1 MYFKILRLIII
12 LLLSYQTSV
21 FSKSNSFDD
30 FDREDLSNYF
40 SGIVAFENKN
50 ISEAFNFFKSSKGL
64 INDHDLFLQRYA
76 NSMILDNNVAQA
88 INIIKKN
95 ENQDNSK
102 FFEAYILLALD
113 SLKKNNFDQV
123 DRYLDK
129 SLPFAN
135 NDGFKLVIFET
146 LKQFVYVFKEG
157 KIQSQKK
164 NYGNLTYISEIFQRC
179 YLNDEKTG
187 SLFFNLINNSE
198 GDYSRY
204 IHFYLNY
211 LISIGN
217 FKEAENIASDLNI
230 INTPILLS
238 QTKLWI
244 ENKNFD
250 EFEKIFSC
258 KNSNDLVGEFLFLIS
273 NLYSSQNDFQN
284 SNIYLNLSNYLNP
297 KFKFNLSLV
306 AENYYSNNDFDNA
319 KNILKNFEEKYQF
332 YYWFRIKKEAQ
343 ILIKQ
348 GKEKQAL
355 NHINEKFTKI
365 KNPNIKFVFEMGDFN
380 KNLKE
385 YESAI
390 KYYTTVMESLDSNS
404 DVMSDLLYRRGGSY
418 ERLGDYVSS
427 DQDLLEALKIN
438 PDDAYTLNY
447 LAYSWLERNFKI
459 SEAIEMLERAYASKR
474 NDPYIIDSIGWAYYL
489 TDDYSKAEPL
499 LREAVELMPDDPT
512 VNDHYGDVLWKLDRK
527 IQARYFWNSVLNFE
541 DTDADMKKKIS
552 IKLSQGMS
560 NS

>member
-64 INDHDLFLQRYA
+64 VNDHDLFLRRYA

-187 SLFFNLINNSE
+187 SLFFNLINNSD

-306 AENYYSNNDFDNA
+306 AENYYLNNDFDNA

>member
-187 SLFFNLINNSE
+187 SLFFNLINNSD

-306 AENYYSNNDFDNA
+306 AENYYLNNDFDNA

>member
-187 SLFFNLINNSE
+187 SLFFNLINNSD

-306 AENYYSNNDFDNA
+306 AENYYLNNDFDNA

-348 GKEKQAL
+348 GEEKQAL

-390 KYYTTVMESLDSNS
+390 KYYTTVMESLDPNS

>member
-12 LLLSYQTSV
+12 LLISYQTSV

-30 FDREDLSNYF
+30 FDRKDLSNYF

-50 ISEAFNFFKSSKGL
+50 ISEALNFFKSSKDL
-64 INDHDLFLQRYA
+64 ISGHDPFLQRYV

-95 ENQDNSK
+95 ENKDNSK

-146 LKQFVYVFKEG
+146 LKQYVYVFKEG

-187 SLFFNLINNSE
+187 SLFFNLINNSD

-306 AENYYSNNDFDNA
+306 AENYYLNNDFDNA
-319 KNILKNFEEKYQF
+319 KNILKNFEDKYQF

-348 GKEKQAL
+348 GQEKQAL

-365 KNPNIKFVFEMGDFN
+365 KNPNIKFIFEMGDFN

-390 KYYTTVMESLDSNS
+390 KFYTTVIESLDPNS
-404 DVMSDLLYRRGGSY
+404 DVIPDLLYRRGGSY
-418 ERLGDYVSS
+418 ERVGDYTRS

-459 SEAIEMLERAYASKR
+459 PEAIEMLERAYASKK

-489 TDDYSKAEPL
+489 TDDYSKAEQL
-499 LREAVELMPDDPT
+499 LRQAVELMPDDPT

-541 DTDADMKKKIS
+541 DTDADMKKKIN
-552 IKLSQGMS
+552 IKLSQGLS

>member
-306 AENYYSNNDFDNA
+306 AENYYLNNDFDNA

-390 KYYTTVMESLDSNS
+390 KYYTTVMESLDPNS

-489 TDDYSKAEPL
+489 TDDYSKAESL

>member
-1 MYFKILRLIII
+1 MHFKILRLIII

-187 SLFFNLINNSE
+187 SLFFNLINNSD

-306 AENYYSNNDFDNA
+306 AENYYLNNDFDNA

-390 KYYTTVMESLDSNS
+390 KYYTTVMESLDPNS

-489 TDDYSKAEPL
+489 TDDYSKAETL

>member
-187 SLFFNLINNSE
+187 SLFFNLINNSD

-306 AENYYSNNDFDNA
+306 AENYYLNNDFDNA

-355 NHINEKFTKI
+355 NHINEKFKKI

-390 KYYTTVMESLDSNS
+390 KYYTTVMESLDPNS

>member
-50 ISEAFNFFKSSKGL
+50 ISEAFNFFKSTKGL

-123 DRYLDK
+123 NRYLDK

-306 AENYYSNNDFDNA
+306 AENYYLNNDFDNA

-390 KYYTTVMESLDSNS
+390 KYYTTVMESLDPNS

-489 TDDYSKAEPL
+489 TDDYSKAETL

>member
-187 SLFFNLINNSE
+187 SLFFNLINNSD
-198 GDYSRY
+198 GDYTRY

-284 SNIYLNLSNYLNP
+284 SNIYLNLSSYLNP

-306 AENYYSNNDFDNA
+306 AENYYLNNDFDNA

>member
-50 ISEAFNFFKSSKGL
+50 ISEAFNFFKSTKGL

-187 SLFFNLINNSE
+187 SLFFNLINNSD

-306 AENYYSNNDFDNA
+306 AENYYLNNDFDNA

-390 KYYTTVMESLDSNS
+390 KYYTTVMESLDPNS

-489 TDDYSKAEPL
+489 TDDYSKAETL

>member
-64 INDHDLFLQRYA
+64 VNDHDLFLRRYA

-187 SLFFNLINNSE
+187 SLFFNLINNSD

-306 AENYYSNNDFDNA
+306 AENYYLNNDFDNA

-541 DTDADMKKKIS
+541 DTDADIKKKIS

>member
-123 DRYLDK
+123 NRYLDK

-157 KIQSQKK
+157 KIQYQKK

-187 SLFFNLINNSE
+187 SLFFNLINNSD

-230 INTPILLS
+230 IKTPILLS

-297 KFKFNLSLV
+297 KFKLNLSLV
-306 AENYYSNNDFDNA
+306 AENYYLNNDFDNA

-438 PDDAYTLNY
+438 QDDAYTLNY
-447 LAYSWLERNFKI
+447 LAYSWIERNFKI

>member
-21 FSKSNSFDD
+21 FSKSNSFFD

-187 SLFFNLINNSE
+187 SLFFNLINNSD

-306 AENYYSNNDFDNA
+306 AENYYLNNDFDNA

>member
-95 ENQDNSK
+95 ENQDNSN

-187 SLFFNLINNSE
+187 SLFFNLINNSD

-306 AENYYSNNDFDNA
+306 AENYYLNNDFDNA

-390 KYYTTVMESLDSNS
+390 KYYTTVMESLDPNS

-489 TDDYSKAEPL
+489 TDDYSKAETL

>member
-179 YLNDEKTG
+179 YLDDGKTG
-187 SLFFNLINNSE
+187 SLFFNLINNSD

-306 AENYYSNNDFDNA
+306 AENYYLNNDFDNA

-390 KYYTTVMESLDSNS
+390 KYYTTVMESLDPNS

-459 SEAIEMLERAYASKR
+459 PEAIEMLERAYASKR

-489 TDDYSKAEPL
+489 TDDYSKAETL

>member
-50 ISEAFNFFKSSKGL
+50 ISEAFNFFKSSKSL
-64 INDHDLFLQRYA
+64 INDHDQFLQRYA

-187 SLFFNLINNSE
+187 SLFFNLINNSD

-306 AENYYSNNDFDNA
+306 AENYYLNNDFDNA

-390 KYYTTVMESLDSNS
+390 KYYTTVMESLDPNS

-489 TDDYSKAEPL
+489 TDDYLKAETL

>member
-50 ISEAFNFFKSSKGL
+50 ISEAFNFFKSTKGL

-187 SLFFNLINNSE
+187 SLFFNLINNSD

-230 INTPILLS
+230 VNTPILLS

-306 AENYYSNNDFDNA
+306 AENYYLNNDFDNA

>member
-123 DRYLDK
+123 NRYLDK

-187 SLFFNLINNSE
+187 SLFFNLINNSD

-297 KFKFNLSLV
+297 KFKLNLSLV
-306 AENYYSNNDFDNA
+306 AENYYLNNDLDNA

>member
-95 ENQDNSK
+95 ENQDNSN

-187 SLFFNLINNSE
+187 SLFFNLINNSD

-306 AENYYSNNDFDNA
+306 AENYYLNNDFDNA

-390 KYYTTVMESLDSNS
+390 KYYTTVMESLDPNS

>member
-306 AENYYSNNDFDNA
+306 AENYYLNNDFDNA

-355 NHINEKFTKI
+355 NHINEKFKKI

-390 KYYTTVMESLDSNS
+390 KYYTTVMESLDPNS

>member
-306 AENYYSNNDFDNA
+306 AENYYLNNDFDNA

-390 KYYTTVMESLDSNS
+390 KYYTTVMESLDPNS

-489 TDDYSKAEPL
+489 TDDYSKAETL

>member
-12 LLLSYQTSV
+12 LLISYQTSV

-30 FDREDLSNYF
+30 FDRKDLSNYF

-50 ISEAFNFFKSSKGL
+50 ISEALNFFKSSKDL
-64 INDHDLFLQRYA
+64 ISGHDPFLQRYV

-95 ENQDNSK
+95 ENKDNSK

-146 LKQFVYVFKEG
+146 LKQYVYVFKEG

-187 SLFFNLINNSE
+187 SLFFNLINNSD

-306 AENYYSNNDFDNA
+306 AENYYLNNDFDNA

-541 DTDADMKKKIS
+541 DTDPDMKKKIN
-552 IKLSQGMS
+552 IKLSQGLS

>member
-1 MYFKILRLIII
+1 MHFNILKLIII
-12 LLLSYQTSV
+12 LLLSYQTPV
-21 FSKSNSFDD
+21 FSKSNSFND
-30 FDREDLSNYF
+30 FNRKDLSNYF
-40 SGIVAFENKN
+40 SGIVAFQNKN
-50 ISEAFNFFKSSKGL
+50 ISESFNFFKSSKDL
-64 INDHDLFLQRYA
+64 LNVHDPYLQRYV

-88 INIIKKN
+88 INIIRKN
-95 ENQDNSK
+95 ETKNNSK

-113 SLKKNNFDQV
+113 NLKKNNFDLV
-123 DRYLDK
+123 ESYLDK

-258 KNSNDLVGEFLFLIS
+258 KNSN
-273 NLYSSQNDFQN
+273 
-284 SNIYLNLSNYLNP
+284 IYLNLSNYLNP

-306 AENYYSNNDFDNA
+306 AENYYLNNDFDNA

-390 KYYTTVMESLDSNS
+390 KYYTTVMEFLDPNS

-489 TDDYSKAEPL
+489 TDDYSKAETL

-541 DTDADMKKKIS
+541 DTDADMKKKIN
-552 IKLSQGMS
+552 IKLSQGLS

>member
-50 ISEAFNFFKSSKGL
+50 ISEAFNFFKSTKGL

-230 INTPILLS
+230 VNTPILLS

-306 AENYYSNNDFDNA
+306 AENYYLNNDFDNA

>member
-50 ISEAFNFFKSSKGL
+50 ISEAFNFFKSSKCL

-123 DRYLDK
+123 NRYLDK

-187 SLFFNLINNSE
+187 SLFFNLINNSD

-297 KFKFNLSLV
+297 KFKLNLSLV
-306 AENYYSNNDFDNA
+306 AENYYLNNDFDNA

-527 IQARYFWNSVLNFE
+527 IQARYFLNSVLNFE

>member
-50 ISEAFNFFKSSKGL
+50 ISEAFNFFKSSKSL
-64 INDHDLFLQRYA
+64 INDHDQFLQRYA

-187 SLFFNLINNSE
+187 SLFFNLINNSD

-306 AENYYSNNDFDNA
+306 AENYYLNNDFDNA

-390 KYYTTVMESLDSNS
+390 KYYTTVMESLDPNS

>member
-187 SLFFNLINNSE
+187 SLFFNLINNSD

-306 AENYYSNNDFDNA
+306 AENYYLNNDFDNA

-390 KYYTTVMESLDSNS
+390 KYYTTVMESLDPNS

-489 TDDYSKAEPL
+489 TDDYLKAETL

>member
-12 LLLSYQTSV
+12 LLISYQTSV

-30 FDREDLSNYF
+30 FDRKDLSNYF

-50 ISEAFNFFKSSKGL
+50 ISEALNFFKSSKDL
-64 INDHDLFLQRYA
+64 ISGHDPFLQRYV

-95 ENQDNSK
+95 ENKDNSK

-146 LKQFVYVFKEG
+146 LKQYVYVFKEG

-306 AENYYSNNDFDNA
+306 AENYYLNNDFDNA

-541 DTDADMKKKIS
+541 DTDPDMKKKIN
-552 IKLSQGMS
+552 IKLSQGLS

>member
-187 SLFFNLINNSE
+187 PLFFNLINNSE

-306 AENYYSNNDFDNA
+306 AENYYLNNDFDNA

-390 KYYTTVMESLDSNS
+390 KYYTTVMESLDPNS

>member
-306 AENYYSNNDFDNA
+306 AENYYLNNDFNNA

-390 KYYTTVMESLDSNS
+390 KYYTTVMESLDPNS

>member
-1 MYFKILRLIII
+1 MYFKILKLIII
-12 LLLSYQTSV
+12 LLLSYQTPL
-21 FSKSNSFDD
+21 FSKSNNLND
-30 FDREDLSNYF
+30 FDRKDLSNYF

-50 ISEAFNFFKSSKGL
+50 ISEAFNFFKSSKDL
-64 INDHDLFLQRYA
+64 LDDHDPFLKRYVD
-76 NSMILDNNVAQA
+76 SMVLDNNVAQA

-95 ENQDNSK
+95 EIKDNSK

-113 SLKKNNFDQV
+113 SLKKNDFDQA
-123 DRYLDK
+123 DSYLNK
-129 SLPFAN
+129 SLSTAS
-135 NDGFKLVIFET
+135 NDSFKLVIFET
-146 LKQFVYVFKEG
+146 LKQYIYVFKEG

-179 YLNDEKTG
+179 YLNDDKTG
-187 SLFFNLINNSE
+187 AFFFRLINNSE

-204 IHFYLNY
+204 IHFYINY
-211 LISIGN
+211 LISIGK
-217 FKEAENIASDLNI
+217 FSEAKNIANDLNI

-244 ENKNFD
+244 ENKSYH

-258 KNSNDLVGEFLFLIS
+258 NNHNDLVSEFLFLIS

-306 AENYYSNNDFDNA
+306 AENYYLNNDFEKA
-319 KNILKNFEEKYQF
+319 KKILNNFDEKYQF
-332 YYWFRIKKEAQ
+332 YFWFRTKKEAQ
-343 ILIKQ
+343 ILIKE
-348 GKEKQAL
+348 GKEKEAL
-355 NHINEKFTKI
+355 NYINEKFSKI
-365 KNPNIKFVFEMGDFN
+365 KNPNIKFLYEMGDFN
-380 KNLKE
+380 KNLKN
-385 YESAI
+385 YELAI
-390 KYYTTVMESLDSNS
+390 NFYTKVIQSLDAESE
-404 DVMSDLLYRRGGSY
+404 VLSDLLYRRGGSY
-418 ERLGDYVSS
+418 ERLGDYVNS
-427 DQDLLEALKIN
+427 DQDLLEALKVD
-438 PDDAYTLNY
+438 PDDAYILNY

-459 SEAIEMLERAYASKR
+459 KEAIEMLEKAYASKS

-489 TDDYSKAEPL
+489 TNNFLRAEQL
-499 LREAVELMPDDPT
+499 LRQAVELMPDDPT

-527 IQARYFWNSVLNFE
+527 IQARYFWNNVLKFE

-552 IKLSQGMS
+552 IKLDQGLN

>member
-306 AENYYSNNDFDNA
+306 AENYYLNNDFDNA

-385 YESAI
+385 YEFAI
-390 KYYTTVMESLDSNS
+390 KYYTTVMESLDPNS

-489 TDDYSKAEPL
+489 TDDYSKAETL

>member
-50 ISEAFNFFKSSKGL
+50 ISEAFNFFKSTKGL

-306 AENYYSNNDFDNA
+306 AENYYLNNDFDNA

-390 KYYTTVMESLDSNS
+390 KYYTTVMESLDPNS